1 MLITDEAYKNIII
14 QTKSVDLSR
23 VQISLHPTIDKQLFI
38 SQGIIKLKDAKR
50 SFPLSML
57 YGSEIYS
64 LDNSISLLR
73 WKVPNPD
80 ESYLPLNITCWPEP
94 SDSSCTVNLEYE
106 ANLDMIPSLNNV
118 NISIPLPHG
127 SSAPTVNECD
137 GQYTFYS
144 KDSIFDWN
152 PATIDEN
159 NKYVFPLFSSIIR
172 REGHLEFVCSNSTEE
187 EFFPVTATFNSKS
200 TYSTLEV
207 CFDRSLLLLAVSRLR
222 TSTFLI
228 VMLLYPSS
236 RVYPS
241 LSTLILLSKHL
252 VYNRVSCSSSL
263 LLSDCFA
270 FSCFF
275 PFS

>member
-1 MLITDEAYKNIII
+1 MHQIKEGGISPSPSLFY
-14 QTKSVDLSR
+14 R
-23 VQISLHPTIDKQLFI
+23 VIL
-38 SQGIIKLKDAKR
+38 
-50 SFPLSML
+50 
-57 YGSEIYS
+57 
-64 LDNSISLLR
+64 
-73 WKVPNPD
+73 
-80 ESYLPLNITCWPEP
+80 SYLVMNKPLVLHQE
-94 SDSSCTVNLEYE
+94 
-106 ANLDMIPSLNNV
+106 
-118 NISIPLPHG
+118 
-127 SSAPTVNECD
+127 
-137 GQYTFYS
+137 
-144 KDSIFDWN
+144 
-152 PATIDEN
+152 TIR
-159 NKYVFPLFSSIIR
+159 KIRYIFPLFSSIIR